1 MFDTFQIQ
9 RTWRLLFLF
18 VKESRRIFIS
28 LEKLKKKRK
37 IGMDDTIFVGK
48 LDVIHTL

>member
-1 MFDTFQIQ
+1 
-9 RTWRLLFLF
+9 
-18 VKESRRIFIS
+18 